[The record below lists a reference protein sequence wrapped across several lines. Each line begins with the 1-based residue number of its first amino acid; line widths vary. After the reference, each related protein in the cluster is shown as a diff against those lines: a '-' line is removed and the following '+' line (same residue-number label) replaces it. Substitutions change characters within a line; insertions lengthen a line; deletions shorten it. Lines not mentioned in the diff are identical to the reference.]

1 MKRNFIIVLSA
12 FALFACG
19 GKSEQK
25 KQLES
30 IAQMENAVL
39 QNAKSISPKD
49 ADSLVNMYKA
59 YVEAYPQ
66 DTLSAAYLYRAADI
80 LANRKECL
88 PAIALLDRLIKE
100 YPKDSHAEQAAFL
113 KGVVYGETCLNK
125 DKAKESFEA
134 FIAAYPS
141 SPLVKDAKGLM
152 ELNSAEDELEM
163 VHRWEQE
170 AKQ

>member
-1 MKRNFIIVLSA
+1 MKRNWIIVLSV
-12 FALFACG
+12 FALLSCG
-19 GKSEQK
+19 GKSEQQ
-25 KQLES
+25 KQAEG

-39 QNAKSISPKD
+39 QNAKSISPAD

-59 YVEAYPQ
+59 YVAAYPQ
-66 DTLSAAYLYRAADI
+66 DSLSAAYLYRAADI

-88 PAIALLDRLIKE
+88 PAIELLERLIKD
-100 YPKDSHAEQAAFL
+100 YPGDVHAEQAAFL

-125 DKAKESFEA
+125 EKAKESFEA

-141 SPLVKDAKGLM
+141 SPLVRDAKGLM
-152 ELNSAEDELEM
+152 ALDAAEDELEM

-170 AKQ
+170 NKQ

>member
-1 MKRNFIIVLSA
+1 MKRNFVILLSA
-12 FALFACG
+12 FVFFACG
-19 GKSEQK
+19 GKSEQQ
-25 KQLES
+25 KQVEG

-39 QNAKSISPKD
+39 QDAKSISPKD

-100 YPKDSHAEQAAFL
+100 YPKDTHAEQAAFL
-113 KGVVYGETCLNK
+113 KGVIYVESCLNK
-125 DKAKESFEA
+125 EKAKESFEA
-134 FIAAYPS
+134 FISAYPS
-141 SPLVKDAKGLM
+141 SYLVKDAKALM
-152 ELNSAEDELEM
+152 ELNAAEDELEM